1 MTNLNNLKVKLD
13 DRFPESQIMINGL
26 SDLPEHYAPRGRN
39 GSHIE
44 IEVKSMLFKDKSLI
58 DQHKMIHEVIEDL
71 MQMNGGFI
79 HAVTIK
85 TSLKS

>member
-1 MTNLNNLKVKLD
+1 MAKLNNLKTKLD

-26 SDLPEHYAPRGRN
+26 SDLPEHYAPTGRS

-44 IEVKSMLFKDKSLI
+44 INVKSRLFKDKSLL
-58 DQHKMIHEVIEDL
+58 DQHKMIHEAIEEL

-85 TSLKS
+85 TSL